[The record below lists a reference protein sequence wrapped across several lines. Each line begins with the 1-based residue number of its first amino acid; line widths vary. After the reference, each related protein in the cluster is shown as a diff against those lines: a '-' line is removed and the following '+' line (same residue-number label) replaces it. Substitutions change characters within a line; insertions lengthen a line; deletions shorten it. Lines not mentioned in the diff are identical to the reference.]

1 MFSTLIQ
8 HISKYVT
15 LTADEQQ
22 ILTEYF
28 KYEEVGKKH
37 YLLSEGEVCNEQYF
51 VVNGCLRMYFIKQN
65 GAEHIVQF
73 GIDNWWLGDYMS
85 IDTKKPSSFFIQAV
99 ERSQILRLSS
109 TNQQRLLERVPKLEH
124 YFMRVMQK
132 GFGAFQ
138 MRICYL
144 FDMSGEEQYNL
155 FVDRFPGF
163 VQRVPQYML
172 ASYLGVTPE
181 FLSKIRGKKKI

>member
-1 MFSTLIQ
+1 MFAALLQ

-15 LTADEQQ
+15 LSTEEEA
-22 ILTEYF
+22 ILSQYFEY
-28 KYEEVGKKH
+28 KEVPKKE
-37 YLLSEGEVCNEQYF
+37 YLLVEGEKCNVQYF
-51 VVNGCLRMYFIKQN
+51 VLKGCLRMYFIKQN
-65 GAEHIVQF
+65 GSEHIVQF
-73 GIDNWWLGDYMS
+73 GIDNWWIGDYMG
-85 IDTKKPSSFFIQAV
+85 IETKGPSSFYIQAV
-99 ERSQILRLSS
+99 EHSQVLVLS
-109 TNQQRLLERVPKLEH
+109 TLNQEQLLERIPKLER

-132 GFGAFQ
+132 AFGAFQ

-155 FVDRFPGF
+155 FVERFPGF

-181 FLSKIRGKKKI
+181 FLSKIRGKKR

>member
-1 MFSTLIQ
+1 MFANLLQ

-15 LTADEQQ
+15 LTPDEQ
-22 ILTEYF
+22 LLLAEYF
-28 KYEEVGKKH
+28 KYEEIGKKH
-37 YLLSEGEVCNEQYF
+37 YLLSEGEKCTAQYF
-51 VVNGCLRMYFIKQN
+51 VVQGCLRMYFIKDN
-65 GAEHIVQF
+65 GSEHIVQF
-73 GIDNWWLGDYMS
+73 GIDNWWIGDYMS
-85 IDTKKPSSFFIQAV
+85 IDTKQPSAFYIQAV
-99 ERSQILRLSS
+99 ENSKILTL
-109 TNQQRLLERVPKLEH
+109 TMANQERLLERIPKLER

-138 MRICYL
+138 MRIRYL

-181 FLSKIRGKKKI
+181 FLSKIRGKKK

>member
-1 MFSTLIQ
+1 MFATLIK

-15 LTADEQQ
+15 LTPDEQE
-22 ILTEYF
+22 ILTTYF
-28 KYEEVGKKH
+28 KYEELSKKQ
-37 YLLSEGEVCNEQYF
+37 YLLSEGEKCTAQYF
-51 VVNGCLRMYFIKQN
+51 VVQGCLRMYFIKEN
-65 GAEHIVQF
+65 GSEHIVQF
-73 GIDNWWLGDYMS
+73 GIDNWWLSDYMS
-85 IDTKKPSSFFIQAV
+85 IEMQSPSKFYIQAV
-99 ERSQILRLSS
+99 ERTQVLKLSI
-109 TNQQRLLERVPKLEH
+109 TDQQRLLERIPKLEH

-132 GFGAFQ
+132 AFGAFQ

-181 FLSKIRGKKKI
+181 FLSKIRGKKR